1 MEIVEVTQ
9 DNKASMRII
18 NPNILNAAI
27 PPEIIVQ
34 LSNKQFELVV
44 QQQNISFKI
53 EFKIIEKNLADS
65 LIIFHLKYPNPSNL
79 SVNSTDKLKFRTV
92 NSTKKFEKKVWT
104 ILPEFAESEAN
115 IPP

>member
-9 DNKASMRII
+9 DNKASVRII

-44 QQQNISFKI
+44 Q
-53 EFKIIEKNLADS
+53 
-65 LIIFHLKYPNPSNL
+65 
-79 SVNSTDKLKFRTV
+79 
-92 NSTKKFEKKVWT
+92 
-104 ILPEFAESEAN
+104 
-115 IPP
+115 